1 MKFIFRKKKKNNE
14 KNTSQSFIFHIDNKN
29 SFHK

>member
-1 MKFIFRKKKKNNE
+1 MKFIFRKKKNNE